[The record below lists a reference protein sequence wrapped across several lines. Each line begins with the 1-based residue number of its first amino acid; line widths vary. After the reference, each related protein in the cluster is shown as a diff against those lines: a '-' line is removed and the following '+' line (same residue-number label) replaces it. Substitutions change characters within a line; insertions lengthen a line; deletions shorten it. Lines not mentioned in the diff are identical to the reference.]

1 MKSTC
6 IIKLGAIGLLAYYF
20 FKNKSSSTS
29 TTSPSPAYPKGEEIV
44 STDLSCSDGTCS
56 ISNVKT
62 IYTRNKVKVPY
73 TV

>member
-20 FKNKSSSTS
+20 LKNKSSYTS
-29 TTSPSPAYPKGEEIV
+29 SPSSPSNLTNESV
-44 STDLSCSDGTCS
+44 STDMSCSDGTCKLD
-56 ISNVKT
+56 NVGA
-62 IYTRNKVKVPY
+62 IYTRNKVRVPY